1 MPGRIRDEDVRA
13 VRERSPIEAVI
24 GQHLQLRPAGGGS
37 LKGLCPF
44 HEEKTPSFNVRPD
57 PGLFYCFGCGEGGD
71 VFAFV
76 QRIEHL
82 SFIEAVES
90 LARRAG
96 ITLRYEQGGA
106 APGRQTSLR
115 ERLLEAH
122 AVTAAFYAERLAA
135 PEGKPGR
142 DFLEERGFELEAS
155 LRFGVGYAP
164 SGWDALCTKLRGA
177 GFTDEELLTGGLARR
192 SSRGTLID
200 AFRGRLVWAIRDIRG
215 EVIGF
220 GARRLAE
227 DDPVQAKYLNT
238 AETPLFKKSHVLY
251 GLDLAKAD
259 IARSLQAVVVE
270 GYTDVMACHLA
281 GVTTAVAT
289 CGTAF
294 GADHVSVLRRLLM
307 DQDEFRGRVIFTFD
321 GDSAG
326 QKAALRAFE
335 DDQRFVTQTFVAVEP
350 TGADPCEL
358 RMAKGDAA
366 VRDLVANH
374 VPLFEFAI
382 RHTISRYDLDLPE
395 GRVDALA
402 AAAPLV
408 ARIKDRALRPEYARR
423 LAGWLGMEVEPVARR
438 VGELVDG
445 ARPGATRPGATRPGA
460 ASRTAPAADRAA
472 PGTGPPIP
480 DRADPR
486 LAVEREALK
495 IALQRPALAGPLFD
509 SLEPGS
515 FTDPAY
521 AAVRTAIAAAGGAGS
536 SSGGAAWISS
546 VSDAVADDTLRRL
559 VTELGVEAV
568 RSSEEGLARYS
579 ASLIARLQE
588 ITLIRRIQEL
598 RSKLQ
603 RLNPVEEPDRH
614 KKLFG
619 ELIALEAQR
628 RGLREQAIGGL

>member
-1 MPGRIRDEDVRA
+1 VPGRIRDEDVRA

-96 ITLRYEQGGA
+96 VTLRYEQGGA

-135 PEGKPGR
+135 PEGRPGR

-155 LRFGVGYAP
+155 LSFGVGYAP
-164 SGWDALCTKLRGA
+164 SGWDALCTRLRGA

-382 RHTISRYDLDLPE
+382 RHTISRYDLDLAE

-445 ARPGATRPGATRPGA
+445 GRPGAARSGAARPGAG
-460 ASRTAPAADRAA
+460 SRTAPAADRAA
-472 PGTGPPIP
+472 PGSGPPAP

-521 AAVRTAIAAAGGAGS
+521 AAVRTAIAAAGGAAS

-579 ASLIARLQE
+579 SSLIARLQE

-628 RGLREQAIGGL
+628 RGQREQAIGGL

>member
-13 VRERSPIEAVI
+13 VRERSPIETVV
-24 GQHLQLRPAGGGS
+24 GQHLQLRPGGGGS

-44 HEEKTPSFNVRPD
+44 HEEKTPSFNVSPD
-57 PGLFYCFGCGEGGD
+57 RGLFHCFGCGEGGD
-71 VFAFV
+71 VIAFV
-76 QRIEHL
+76 QRVEHL
-82 SFIEAVES
+82 SFVEAVES

-96 ITLRYEQGGA
+96 ITLHYEQGGA
-106 APGRQTSLR
+106 APGRQVSLR

-122 AVTAAFYAERLAA
+122 AAAAEFYAERLAA
-135 PEGKPGR
+135 PDGKPGR
-142 DFLEERGFELEAS
+142 DFLEERGFDLEVSA
-155 LRFGVGYAP
+155 RFGVGYAP

-177 GFTDEELLTGGLARR
+177 GFSDEELLSGGLARR

-200 AFRGRLVWAIRDIRG
+200 AFRGRLVWAIRDIKG

-238 AETPLFKKSHVLY
+238 SETPLFKKSQVLY
-251 GLDLAKAD
+251 GLDLAKTD

-294 GADHVSVLRRLLM
+294 GAEHVSVLRRLLM
-307 DQDEFRGRVIFTFD
+307 DQDEFRGRVVFTFD

-395 GRVDALA
+395 GRVEALA

-423 LAGWLGMEVEPVARR
+423 LAGWIGMEVEPVARR
-438 VGELVDG
+438 VGELVDSG
-445 ARPGATRPGATRPGA
+445 SG
-460 ASRTAPAADRAA
+460 
-472 PGTGPPIP
+472 PGTGRSSPRRSAPPAIP
-480 DRADPR
+480 DRADSR
-486 LAVEREALK
+486 LSVEREALK
-495 IALQRPALAGPLFD
+495 IAIQRPALAGPLFD
-509 SLEPGS
+509 ALEPVS

-521 AAVRTAIAAAGGAGS
+521 AAIRAGVAAAGGAAS
-536 SSGGAAWISS
+536 SSGGPSWVAA
-546 VSDAVADDTLRRL
+546 VSDAVAEDTLRRL
-559 VTELGVEAV
+559 VTELGVEPV
-568 RSSEEGLARYS
+568 RSTEDALARYS
-579 ASLIARLQE
+579 GSIMARLQE
-588 ITLIRRIQEL
+588 ITVTRRIQEL

-619 ELIALEAQR
+619 DLIALEAQR
-628 RGLREQAIGGL
+628 RGLREQAIGAL